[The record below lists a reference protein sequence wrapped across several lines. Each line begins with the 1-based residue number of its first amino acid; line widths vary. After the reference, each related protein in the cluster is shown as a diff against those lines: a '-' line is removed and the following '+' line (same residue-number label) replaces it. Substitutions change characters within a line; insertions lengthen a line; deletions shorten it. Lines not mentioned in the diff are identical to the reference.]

1 MVKMIEKV
9 KDPFARRELE
19 RLSAELAKQSAL
31 TDYIAMMAD
40 VEIPMDEVQ
49 ENVV

>member
-1 MVKMIEKV
+1 MNIIEKV
-9 KDPFARRELE
+9 KDPFAKRELE
-19 RLSAELAKQSAL
+19 RLSAEMIRQSAL

>member
-1 MVKMIEKV
+1 MGIVEKV
-9 KDPFARRELE
+9 KDPYEKRELE
-19 RLSAELAKQSAL
+19 RLSAELAKQAAL

-40 VEIPMDEVQ
+40 VEIPMEEAE

>member
-1 MVKMIEKV
+1 MIEKV
-9 KDPFARRELE
+9 KDPFAKRELE

-40 VEIPMDEVQ
+40 VEMPEQEVT
-49 ENVV
+49 EDVV